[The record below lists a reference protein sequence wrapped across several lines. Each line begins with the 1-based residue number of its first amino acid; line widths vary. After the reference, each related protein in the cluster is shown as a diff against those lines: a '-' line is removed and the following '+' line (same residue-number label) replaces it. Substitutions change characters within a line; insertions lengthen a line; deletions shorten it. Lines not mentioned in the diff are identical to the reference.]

1 MSDDIRTT
9 PSIKA
14 PPPVS
19 ALAEAAGQSQCIE
32 VEAIYCRQRLDGSS
46 YFEVCLP
53 DEPPCCFSVYLR
65 EKAAKGGLAQ
75 CVADFSRPDDAV
87 AWARKTGAHFGLPV
101 DVRFDL
107 NAIKK
112 LPIEV
117 GEHVIVGMDFNA
129 VCGTVN
135 TLDDAGM
142 ASLTDCHDLFGPR
155 GGARVPAGSCQRF
168 WESPRM
174 LGTADLIRTAAS

>member
-46 YFEVCLP
+46 YFEVCQP

-65 EKAAKGGLAQ
+65 EKATKGGLAQ

-87 AWARKTGAHFGLPV
+87 AWAQKTGAHFGLPV
-101 DVRFDL
+101 DVRFDPD
-107 NAIKK
+107 AINK

-117 GEHVIVGMDFNA
+117 GENVIVPLDFNA
-129 VCGTVN
+129 VCGTVV

-142 ASLTDCHDLFGPR
+142 ATITNAHDLFGPAKS
-155 GGARVPAGSCQRF
+155 GRVLVSHCLRF
-168 WESPRM
+168 WETPRR
-174 LGTADLIRTAAS
+174 LNIGDLIRTAAS

>member
-1 MSDDIRTT
+1 MSEDVRTT

-19 ALAEAAGQSQCIE
+19 ALTEAASQSQCIE
-32 VEAIYCRQRLDGSS
+32 VEALYCRKRLDGSS
-46 YFEVCLP
+46 YFDVCLP
-53 DEPPCCFSVYLR
+53 DEPPCCFSIYMR
-65 EKAAKGGLAQ
+65 KKAENGGIAQ
-75 CVADFSRPDDAV
+75 WIADFNHPHEAI
-87 AWARKTGAHFGLPV
+87 AWAQKTGAHFGLLV
-101 DVRFDL
+101 VVRFDL
-107 NAIKK
+107 NAINK

-142 ASLTDCHDLFGPR
+142 ASLTDCYDIFGAHK
-155 GGARVPAGSCQRF
+155 GVRVPAGSCGRF
-168 WESPRM
+168 WTSPRM
-174 LGTADLIRTAAS
+174 LGTADLTRTAAS